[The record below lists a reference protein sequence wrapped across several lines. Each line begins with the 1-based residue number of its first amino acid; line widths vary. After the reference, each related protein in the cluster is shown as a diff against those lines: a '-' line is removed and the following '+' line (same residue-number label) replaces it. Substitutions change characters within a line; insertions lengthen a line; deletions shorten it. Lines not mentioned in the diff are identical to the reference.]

1 MAKQSEYTQIVLET
15 YNRMYEVAE
24 PSLDFNDYIHT
35 TCNYQDKETGEKIV
49 TGEHLSLKEMHEKG
63 YCIDVPFENHFINR
77 DLCEEIIDEVAKK
90 YKLNKS
96 EKHRL
101 RTQVYLGCAPT
112 FKNKSDEK
120 SGDTCQ

>member
-1 MAKQSEYTQIVLET
+1 MGKQSLYTQIVLET
-15 YNRMYEVAE
+15 YNRMYTAAE

-35 TCNYQDKETGEKIV
+35 TCNYQNKETGEKV
-49 TGEHLSLKEMHEKG
+49 VVDKHLSLEEMHDKR
-63 YCIDVPFENHFINR
+63 YCIDVPYDKHFIDR

-90 YKLNKS
+90 YKLDKS

-112 FKNKSDEK
+112 FKNKEK
-120 SGDTCQ
+120 E